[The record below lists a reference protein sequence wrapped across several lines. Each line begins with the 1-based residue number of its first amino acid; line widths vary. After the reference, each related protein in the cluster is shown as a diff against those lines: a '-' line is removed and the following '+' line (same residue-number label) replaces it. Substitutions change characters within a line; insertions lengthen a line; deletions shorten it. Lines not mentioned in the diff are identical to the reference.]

1 MEKSI
6 NNKVKIHEITR
17 ITPFFSSTA
26 EFSFPLTLFD
36 TYWFKFHPIE
46 RLFFCQVTDL
56 TADFFHSIIF
66 PKLKHFLSITLLHCL
81 PLADSLM
88 WPLDAAKPAI
98 YYFPKTVF
106 QSLLLSLTPTSIISV
121 EMQFMKLLNFFL

>member
-6 NNKVKIHEITR
+6 NNKVKIHEVTR

-46 RLFFCQVTDL
+46 CLFFCQVTDL
-56 TADFFHSIIF
+56 TADFFHSVIF
-66 PKLKHFLSITLLHCL
+66 PKLKHFLSITLLHYL
-81 PLADSLM
+81 PLAGSLM
-88 WPLDAAKPAI
+88 WPLDAAKSAI
-98 YYFPKTVF
+98 YNFPKTVF
-106 QSLLLSLTPTSIISV
+106 QSLLLSLTSTSIISV
-121 EMQFMKLLNFFL
+121 EMQFMQLLNFFL